1 MRFLI
6 SDTRASSYFPMSAL
20 RRSASRQRLR
30 RWHQRA
36 GGVPP
41 ERVTAHSEVTPV
53 RSRPVGSNRLGGSVS
68 CIVTP
73 KPKVKFKFSAVLA
86 AMAALRGS
94 APGWCTMRRVPR
106 CARHFDRQGQ
116 SRPVIKISRALWMMN
131 AGFTRDGRGCA
142 CVAHRRAATL
152 VK

>member
-1 MRFLI
+1 
-6 SDTRASSYFPMSAL
+6 MSAL

-106 CARHFDRQGQ
+106 WRAIHRPRRRRPHPPMARVRAVQAMPGPRSTHC
-116 SRPVIKISRALWMMN
+116 SRSQILNRTSDPKPQLACWQ
-131 AGFTRDGRGCA
+131 TRRWDSM
-142 CVAHRRAATL
+142 L
-152 VK
+152 